1 MLQRTPLS
9 EDLHPLIHDL
19 IRDEGPHII
28 SPQLIDKII
37 SVADIVQI
45 NNGQPLIE
53 SGSVN
58 PDFFILLEGILRRWY
73 WNDDREITEAFAL
86 PGTHILDYNSYLRK
100 KGCFYTIEACCPS
113 VLLHLTR
120 HQYDQLLKESH
131 EFEHWRLMMAY
142 NTLWVNDYKKT
153 VFQGD
158 AKSRYLALLDKR
170 PEILK
175 NVPLKIIASYSGI
188 SPNYLSNVRNE
199 IRKDELG

>member
-58 PDFFILLEGILRRWY
+58 PDFFILLYKSLIEEDLNSLR
-73 WNDDREITEAFAL
+73 
-86 PGTHILDYNSYLRK
+86 
-100 KGCFYTIEACCPS
+100 
-113 VLLHLTR
+113 
-120 HQYDQLLKESH
+120 
-131 EFEHWRLMMAY
+131 
-142 NTLWVNDYKKT
+142 
-153 VFQGD
+153 
-158 AKSRYLALLDKR
+158 
-170 PEILK
+170 
-175 NVPLKIIASYSGI
+175 YS
-188 SPNYLSNVRNE
+188 LQ
-199 IRKDELG
+199 